1 MNGIKNKI
9 GLVLIIVTLMLKL
22 QINDLIDRSVALVSI
37 LANKTIY
44 FPARKVRPTFA
55 INHSRDRLL

>member
-37 LANKTIY
+37 
-44 FPARKVRPTFA
+44 
-55 INHSRDRLL
+55 